1 MAREKLGTPGLKH
14 WNRFVKRKI
23 GNEDVLRTL
32 RTTFEAKR
40 LERKAWSCALAY
52 GGGWP
57 LCHGPPL
64 RP

>member
-1 MAREKLGTPGLKH
+1 LK
-14 WNRFVKRKI
+14 KI
-23 GNEDVLRTL
+23 GIDVKLHTSNYVL
-32 RTTFEAKR
+32 
-40 LERKAWSCALAY
+40 LPLAD